1 MTQMKSTTASHPR
14 KRGSASADQPAA
26 SGGPTASS
34 QSTRET
40 VESILVAVILAFL
53 FRAFV
58 AEAFVIPTGSM
69 APTLQGRH
77 VDVLCDECGYEY
89 RTGAS
94 GENEGRGAQLVT
106 ETTCPVCRYTKELE
120 RTPPGTFFLAQGNED
135 SFNGDR
141 ILVSK
146 FAYQLAEPQ
155 RWDVIVFKYPGNA
168 KQNYIKRLVGLPGET
183 ITIRHGDVFV
193 TQATAAGDA
202 GDAGEEQIVRKPP
215 HKAAAMLQLIDDT
228 RHLSTTLHALGWPSR
243 WGSES
248 PVPDEQKWQVSN
260 DGKEFRVQAGSE
272 PSWLRY
278 RQIIPS
284 DAEWSYIQRTG
295 RLPDPPRNTRGQLIL
310 DHYAYNDDSPSRR
323 ATSWVGDL
331 AIEAVV
337 DVESGEGELLL
348 KLVEGGT
355 HYDCRID
362 VASGEAT
369 LTIAQGS
376 GEFLG
381 LEGASTK
388 TPMATTAIRG
398 PGRYRLRFANLDD
411 QLLLWINGKLIAFDH
426 ATTFRSPQ
434 DQRPRWS
441 PEEPGDLAPLGIGG
455 RNIRLHVDRL
465 RVLRDIYYLALQ
477 PDHPHSD
484 YAYYAEDIE
493 EVALDPTRWDRSEL
507 FSARRKVT
515 FVMGPDQ
522 FFPLGDNS
530 PQSKDARLWSNGN
543 AVEGYRDP
551 DPWVERKYLI
561 GKAVL
566 IYWPHAWR
574 PFWPNF
580 AAMGLIR

>member
-1 MTQMKSTTASHPR
+1 MTQSKSATASHPP
-14 KRGSASADQPAA
+14 KRGEDGQTSTLGSQDHAA
-26 SGGPTASS
+26 AT

-40 VESILVAVILAFL
+40 VESILVAIILAFL

-77 VDVLCDECGYEY
+77 VDIVCDECGYEY

-106 ETTCPVCRYTKELE
+106 ETTCPICRYTKELD
-120 RTPPGTFFLAQGNED
+120 RSPPGTSFLAQGNED

-146 FAYQLAEPQ
+146 FAYQLDEPE

-183 ITIRHGDVFV
+183 VTIRHGDVYASEPAGGG
-193 TQATAAGDA
+193 TEAT
-202 GDAGEEQIVRKPP
+202 EQIVRKPP
-215 HKAAAMLQLIDDT
+215 HKAVAMLQLVDDT

-248 PVPDEQKWQVSN
+248 AVPDEQKWQVSD
-260 DGKEFRVQAGSE
+260 DGKEFRMQAGNDA
-272 PSWLRY
+272 SWLRY
-278 RQIIPS
+278 RHILPS
-284 DAEWSYIQRTG
+284 DAEWSYITRTG
-295 RLPDPPRNTRGQLIL
+295 QLPNPPRNTRGQLIL

-331 AIEAVV
+331 AIEATV
-337 DVESGEGELLL
+337 DVESAEGELLL
-348 KLVEGGT
+348 KLVEGGI
-355 HYDCRID
+355 HYDCQID
-362 VASGEAT
+362 VATGSAA
-369 LTIAQGS
+369 LLIDQGS
-376 GEFLG
+376 GAFLG
-381 LEGASTK
+381 ADGQTANKPVAE
-388 TPMATTAIRG
+388 TPIRG
-398 PGRYRLRFANLDD
+398 AGRYRLRFANLDD
-411 QLLLWINGKLIAFDH
+411 QLFLWVDGKPISFTEP
-426 ATTFRSPQ
+426 TTFRSPSE
-434 DQRPRWS
+434 QRPRWS
-441 PEEPGDLAPLGIGG
+441 PDEPGDLAPLGIGG

-493 EVALDPTRWDRSEL
+493 EVALDPTRWQTTEL
-507 FSARRKVT
+507 FPARRSVT
-515 FVMGPDQ
+515 FSLGPDQ

-543 AVEGYRDP
+543 AVEGYHDP
-551 DPWVERKYLI
+551 DPWVERRYLI